1 MQETLESRS
10 SKLRKAKL
18 YRSWKFRSAAVVNLQ
33 HSANL
38 RISVFLSLLVAGVG
52 HGLKMVW
59 PNSAALLFISLQFKL
74 KRHRVI
80 HFLEVDVV
88 KDRIDILIDLWFGI
102 LSFFNT
108 FPSVYQAK
116 VFQELTFTFQ
126 IL

>member
-1 MQETLESRS
+1 
-10 SKLRKAKL
+10 
-18 YRSWKFRSAAVVNLQ
+18 
-33 HSANL
+33 
-38 RISVFLSLLVAGVG
+38 
-52 HGLKMVW
+52 MVW

-80 HFLEVDVV
+80 HFLEVDEV

-108 FPSVYQAK
+108 FPSVYHAK

>member
-1 MQETLESRS
+1 M
-10 SKLRKAKL
+10 
-18 YRSWKFRSAAVVNLQ
+18 
-33 HSANL
+33 
-38 RISVFLSLLVAGVG
+38 G

-59 PNSAALLFISLQFKL
+59 PNFAALLLISLHFKP

-88 KDRIDILIDLWFGI
+88 KNKIDILIDLWFGI
-102 LSFFNT
+102 PSFFNT

-116 VFQELTFTFQ
+116 VFQEFTLTFQ

>member
-1 MQETLESRS
+1 MKKIEAETGTT
-10 SKLRKAKL
+10 
-18 YRSWKFRSAAVVNLQ
+18 YRYVVPVSA
-33 HSANL
+33 S
-38 RISVFLSLLVAGVG
+38 IFFLSLLAAGVG

-59 PNSAALLFISLQFKL
+59 PNFAALLFISLHFKP

-102 LSFFNT
+102 PSFFNT

-116 VFQELTFTFQ
+116 VFQEFALTFQ